1 MMGPG
6 KLKVPQSRKGTVP
19 IGGMA
24 VGFKSIINEYMNKY
38 DKKPEPQERVER
50 EVEVQEAPQYTDTN
64 PEDEELRRV
73 LSTLRTNIKIVGCGG
88 GGSNTI
94 NRIVEEG
101 IIGADLYALNSDA
114 QHLLTIHAPH
124 KILIGKRTTRGLG
137 AGANPKIGKESALE
151 AEDELRAGLMGAD
164 MVFVTCGLGGGTGT
178 GSAPVVAEIAK
189 QLGALTISVVTKP
202 FAGEGESR
210 MENAEWGLAELEDNS
225 DTVIVIP
232 NDKLLELVPRLPLN
246 AAFKVADEILMK
258 AIKGITEM
266 VTKVGLVNLDF
277 ADLKT
282 IMKGGGVAVIGIGES
297 DDGNEKAVKAVEEAI
312 NSPLLEYDISSA
324 NGALICVTGGEDMTV
339 TEAETVAEYINER
352 INRNAS
358 IIWGAYIDPELKGA
372 IRVMLVLVGVTSD
385 QISGK
390 SVGKFGDKEKGNTRR
405 EERFGVQFIR

>member
-1 MMGPG
+1 
-6 KLKVPQSRKGTVP
+6 
-19 IGGMA
+19 MA
-24 VGFKSIINEYMNKY
+24 VGFKSIINEYMT
-38 DKKPEPQERVER
+38 KKETKSASIGAPEDRTL
-50 EVEVQEAPQYTDTN
+50 EVKEAVGPIDTN

-88 GGSNTI
+88 GGSNTV

-101 IIGADLYALNSDA
+101 IIGADLFAINSDA

-137 AGANPKIGKESALE
+137 AGANPKIGRESAHE
-151 AEDELRAGLMGAD
+151 AEDEIRAAMMGAD
-164 MVFVTCGLGGGTGT
+164 LVFVTCGLGGGTGT
-178 GSAPVVAEIAK
+178 GCSPIVAEISK
-189 QLGALTISVVTKP
+189 QLGALTIAVVTKP
-202 FAGEGESR
+202 FIGEGVSR
-210 MENAEWGLAELEDNS
+210 MDNAEWGLAELEENS

-297 DDGNEKAVKAVEEAI
+297 DEGNDKAVKAIEEAI

-339 TEAETVAEYINER
+339 TEAETVADYINER
-352 INRNAS
+352 INQNSS

-372 IRVMLVLVGVTSD
+372 IRVMLVLVGVTSE

-390 SVGKFGDKEKGNTRR
+390 SVGKFGSKEKGYTRK
-405 EERFGVQFIR
+405 EERFGVEFIR

>member
-1 MMGPG
+1 
-6 KLKVPQSRKGTVP
+6 
-19 IGGMA
+19 MA

-38 DKKPEPQERVER
+38 DNKPAYSEGSQGTA
-50 EVEVQEAPQYTDTN
+50 VEVTEATPPVESN

-101 IIGADLYALNSDA
+101 IIGADLYAINSDA

-137 AGANPKIGKESALE
+137 AGANPRIGKESALE
-151 AEDELRAGLMGAD
+151 AEEEIRAALMGAD

-178 GSAPVVAEIAK
+178 GSAPAVTEISK
-189 QLGALTISVVTKP
+189 QLGALTIAVVTKP
-202 FAGEGESR
+202 FNGEGVSR
-210 MENAEWGLAELEDNS
+210 MENAEWGLAELEENS

-297 DDGNEKAVKAVEEAI
+297 DDGHEKAVHAIEEAI

-339 TEAETVAEYINER
+339 TEAETVADYINER
-352 INRNAS
+352 INQNAS

-372 IRVMLVLVGVTSD
+372 IRVMLVLVGVTSE

-390 SVGKFGDKEKGNTRR
+390 SVGKFGFKERGYSSR
-405 EERFGVQFIR
+405 EERFGVKFIR